1 MKISEVLAISGKP
14 GLFKV
19 LASSAKN
26 LVVESMLDGKRT
38 SVPGSIRVSSLNDI
52 TMYTLKDDV
61 PLQEILLKMHKKS
74 KGAAVLSHNSTP
86 QEIKDFVDS
95 VITNLDHDRV
105 YSSDLRKLVQ
115 WYNILIDQ
123 KALPFD
129 PEDPKESEEGE
140 EKDAKKDKSTTAKKK
155 PAAKKKH
162 VAHKPVAK
170 KRASAKAAPSKAG
183 GNKATK
189 KG

>member
-61 PLQEILLKMHKKS
+61 PLKEILLKMHKEN

-86 QEIKDFVDS
+86 QEIKGFVDGI
-95 VITNLDHDRV
+95 ITNLDHDRV

-129 PEDPKESEEGE
+129 PEDSEDGG
-140 EKDAKKDKSTTAKKK
+140 EKDATKDKSTTAKKK
-155 PAAKKKH
+155 PATKKKH